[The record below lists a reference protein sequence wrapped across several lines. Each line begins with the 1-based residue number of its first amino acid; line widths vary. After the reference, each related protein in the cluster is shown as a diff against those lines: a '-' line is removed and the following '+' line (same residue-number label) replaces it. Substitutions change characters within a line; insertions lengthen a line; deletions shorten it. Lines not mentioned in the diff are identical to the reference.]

1 MNKFGLPER
10 TVNELLEYFKSKP
23 GVEKVVVYGSRAKGN
38 FRNGSDIDFAIWTDD
53 KSAYE
58 LRIEAELDDL
68 ETPYMFDVTDYKNL
82 SHEGM
87 KNSIDRD
94 GVLFYQKEN
103 WGFNIFNISPYSIFK
118 PFAILKTVSNHGST
132 LLFSMFNKVFGKISH
147 NAANSLKVL
156 CPLSF
161 LIFLP
166 TKIFFIMN

>member
-23 GVEKVVVYGSRAKGN
+23 EIEKVIVYGSRAKGN
-38 FRNGSDIDFAIWTDD
+38 FKNGSDIDFAVWTDD

-87 KNSIDRD
+87 KNNINKD
-94 GVLFYQKEN
+94 GILFYERKN
-103 WGFNIFNISPYSIFK
+103 
-118 PFAILKTVSNHGST
+118 
-132 LLFSMFNKVFGKISH
+132 
-147 NAANSLKVL
+147 
-156 CPLSF
+156 
-161 LIFLP
+161 
-166 TKIFFIMN
+166 

>member
-23 GVEKVVVYGSRAKGN
+23 EVKKVMIYGSRAKGN
-38 FRNGSDIDFAIWTDD
+38 FKNGSDIDFAVWTDG

-82 SHEGM
+82 THEGM

-94 GVLFYQKEN
+94 GVLFYKKEN
-103 WGFNIFNISPYSIFK
+103 
-118 PFAILKTVSNHGST
+118 
-132 LLFSMFNKVFGKISH
+132 
-147 NAANSLKVL
+147 
-156 CPLSF
+156 
-161 LIFLP
+161 
-166 TKIFFIMN
+166 